1 MRFTTG
7 TEVYQELIEAYHQAT
22 KGASPGESTPP
33 RQQSTATAGWNDVLN
48 LSAPDDDNP
57 DADNILRSL
66 GKGYE
71 LSDGMSVS
79 DAESLEA
86 DKRTQMQELAAR
98 AKQKIELAATAL
110 NSACSADEED
120 VPRLPTRTFM
130 HAHIQTHTYIH
141 TCMHAYMHTYMHICI
156 HTCIYAC
163 MHICLHAYMCTH
175 THTRRQPIT
184 HTGWVFFG
192 I

>member
-1 MRFTTG
+1 MHTTP
-7 TEVYQELIEAYHQAT
+7 VP
-22 KGASPGESTPP
+22 ASPPI
-33 RQQSTATAGWNDVLN
+33 QSSRFDTLPTVLN
-48 LSAPDDDNP
+48 PEDIDVT
-57 DADNILRSL
+57 DNILRSL

-120 VPRLPTRTFM
+120 GNGSEHEM
-130 HAHIQTHTYIH
+130 
-141 TCMHAYMHTYMHICI
+141 
-156 HTCIYAC
+156 
-163 MHICLHAYMCTH
+163 
-175 THTRRQPIT
+175 
-184 HTGWVFFG
+184 
-192 I
+192 